1 MPVDDSTIF
10 FNKVVKAL
18 RLARLGAQTAFG
30 NQFLNG
36 DRRAAAIVED
46 DLLGSVVRVDLV
58 RAEFG
63 TENTRCPQNRR
74 CVGRPHQLQSVQL
87 CVSSDAASPDN
98 QT

>member
-1 MPVDDSTIF
+1 MPIDDSTIF

-18 RLARLGAQTAFG
+18 RLATLGAQTAFG

-36 DRRAAAIVED
+36 DRRVAAIVED
-46 DLLGSVVRVDLV
+46 AILGSVVRVDLA
-58 RAEFG
+58 REELG
-63 TENTRCPQNRR
+63 TENKRCPQNRR

-87 CVSSDAASPDN
+87 CVSSDPASPDN